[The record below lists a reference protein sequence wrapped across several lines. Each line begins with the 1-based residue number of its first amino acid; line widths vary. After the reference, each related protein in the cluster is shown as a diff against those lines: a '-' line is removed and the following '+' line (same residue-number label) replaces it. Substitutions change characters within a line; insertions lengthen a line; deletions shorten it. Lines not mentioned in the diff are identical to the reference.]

1 MQILDLFLFFFGLLP
16 LQIFARFIANR
27 STLSQLFETVLS
39 PTYIHDKTA
48 VPISLGSLAVKF
60 SFVIGMNFELVYELK
75 AMVFDEI
82 VEIVEVHGHVAVLTG
97 YFKIGSPLF
106 DIFAVKRLYLTCFG
120 SIL

>member
-27 STLSQLFETVLS
+27 STLSQLFEAILS

-48 VPISLGSLAVKF
+48 LSISLGSLAVKLRF
-60 SFVIGMNFELVYELK
+60 VVEVSFEFVNELK

-82 VEIVEVHGHVAVLTG
+82 VEVVEVHGHMAVLAG

-106 DIFAVKRLYLTCFG
+106 DIFAVKRLYLTCFC